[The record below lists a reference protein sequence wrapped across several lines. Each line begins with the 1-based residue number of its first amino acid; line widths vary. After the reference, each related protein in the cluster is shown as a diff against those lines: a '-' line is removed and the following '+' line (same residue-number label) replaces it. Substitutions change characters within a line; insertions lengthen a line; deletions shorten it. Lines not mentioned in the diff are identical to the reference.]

1 MSFDGHDRPF
11 PRWFPFFF
19 AGLIIAGG
27 VAYYATV

>member
-19 AGLIIAGG
+19 AGLAIAGTA
-27 VAYYATV
+27 VYYALA